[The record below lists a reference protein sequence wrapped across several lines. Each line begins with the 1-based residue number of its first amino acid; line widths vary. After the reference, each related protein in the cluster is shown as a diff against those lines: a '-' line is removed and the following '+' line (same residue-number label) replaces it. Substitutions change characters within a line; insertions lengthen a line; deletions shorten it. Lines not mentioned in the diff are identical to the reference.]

1 MATCLQVEDVDGNPV
16 DNPKLAL
23 IELICIAYFTVEFLL
38 RLAGAPQKIA
48 FLKNTMNIVDC
59 AAILPYYITLF
70 FMPADDF
77 GPLPSSTTTTA
88 VPELARLVVN
98 ATVGPAE
105 EEEDGILLFST
116 FLAGESGRYLIFL
129 STGLFSTSLSSF
141 AIRIAPS

>member
-1 MATCLQVEDVDGNPV
+1 MSEA
-16 DNPKLAL
+16 
-23 IELICIAYFTVEFLL
+23 ICISYFTVEFLL
-38 RLAGAPQKIA
+38 RLAGAPKKIA
-48 FLKNTMNIVDC
+48 FLKNAMNIVDC

-105 EEEDGILLFST
+105 EEEDGVFGNFS
-116 FLAGESGRYLIFL
+116 RIMQVFL
-129 STGLFSTSLSSF
+129 SLGS
-141 AIRIAPS
+141 